1 MSCVD
6 GNYMCFINQ
15 SSPSHKKN
23 KNGNTYSYGNAKHVV
38 FHKFSGWKSP
48 TEKLAEK
55 SHATAE
61 HRKWF
66 ARYEAGRVALRIAC
80 T

>member
-1 MSCVD
+1 
-6 GNYMCFINQ
+6 MCFINQ

-23 KNGNTYSYGNAKHVV
+23 KNGKLTRKLNAIV
-38 FHKFSGWKSP
+38 FHKFSAHRVFVQGGKSP

-66 ARYEAGRVALRIAC
+66 ARYETGRVALRIAC